1 MKIYHN
7 PRCRKSREALAYLEE
22 NKLAFQIVEYLKNP
36 LTPHELEDI
45 LEKLNFSPLDLIRKN
60 EKEWKE
66 NFKGKTLTDSALVKL
81 MCDSPKLMER
91 PIIVTNSAAVV
102 ARPLEQLVEFIKK
115 L

>member
-66 NFKGKTLTDSALVKL
+66 NFKGKTLTDSA
-81 MCDSPKLMER
+81 KLMER

-102 ARPLEQLVEFIKK
+102 ARPIEQLVEFIKK